1 MLRRYILA
9 PLAALLLVVPAL
21 VSSAAAQ
28 RPDDWERGAPRD
40 PGLPRDKD
48 QGDRDRG
55 GPRGNGDWV
64 LLGST
69 RVGGIGVDRDIVAV
83 ERHEGRF
90 SAISIEATES
100 PIFMLG
106 VTVVFGNDE
115 VQQID
120 LRQRLNPGER
130 TQPIDLQG
138 RARPIK
144 RFEIARIFTVAAY

>member
-1 MLRRYILA
+1 M
-9 PLAALLLVVPAL
+9 
-21 VSSAAAQ
+21 
-28 RPDDWERGAPRD
+28 
-40 PGLPRDKD
+40 
-48 QGDRDRG
+48 
-55 GPRGNGDWV
+55 

-69 RVGGIGVDRDIVAV
+69 RVGGISVDRDIVAV

-120 LRQRLNPGER
+120 LRQRLNPER

-144 RFEIARIFTVAAY
+144 RFEIAARADFHRRGILNIYAEQVHEREVSASTTTSLASDDAKAASRRSRSKSPATMSRS